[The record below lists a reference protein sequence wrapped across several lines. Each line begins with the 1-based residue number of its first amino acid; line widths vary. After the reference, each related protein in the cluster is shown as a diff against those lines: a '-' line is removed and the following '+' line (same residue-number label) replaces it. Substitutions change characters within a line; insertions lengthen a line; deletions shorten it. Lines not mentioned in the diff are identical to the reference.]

1 MTSSQ
6 TGISG
11 ELKPPSPQFLNA
23 SDRIG
28 LNWWYWD
35 RSSGRMILSPGLSKI
50 LGLIHDHDGYEPE
63 LIYERVHPDDITHN
77 KEQLNLLLTGEE
89 FLYEV
94 EYRIRDKS
102 GKWQWYYNRG
112 TVLRVNGEGKP
123 VVIGGISMDISGPF
137 TRLLAMVEEKDKF
150 EFIFRNS
157 TEAVLLFEVVD
168 SRISGIRDANRA
180 AHELFGLKEDG
191 AVHQLPEKFTV
202 DNIFGQGSKMVK
214 QIGARGFARFER
226 KLKLADGE
234 TKWLEFTTHAFRLT
248 GEELILAIV
257 NDKTSGR
264 KAEAALRETERLYR
278 TLFEAAND
286 RIGLFT
292 VDGKAMLLNSAFYES
307 LGFTRE
313 EFMLME
319 QNELTHPDDVE
330 RLEEEGKVLFEKG
343 FSSHE
348 YRVRHKKGYY
358 LDMSSKLVLIKGEEG
373 EPDLVLFIMRDITE
387 RKKTIKELEEA
398 KEQAVESDQ
407 LKSAFLANM
416 SHEIRT
422 PMNSIIGFSNLLNQ
436 SGLKEELREIYV
448 QRIISNSELLLTL
461 ISDIIDLAKIE
472 SGQLTIIYGRLK
484 ISELISDMEQYA
496 RDETVRLQKTQ
507 IGIKTLLETDDCE
520 IETDVIRIAQVLKN
534 LINNAIK
541 FTEQGRIE
549 IGCQVEEPDKLLRFY
564 VKDTGM
570 GISPEHFNVIFD
582 QFRQLDGSNTR
593 KFGGTGLGLAICKN
607 LVKLMGGSIWLESDP
622 GKGTTFFVELP
633 VKAQGA
639 VEQYI
644 PEKMKAPES
653 GKTGKVI
660 SILVVDDEPDTL
672 VLCQSILTQ
681 LGHKVSLA
689 ATGYEALRI
698 LEQFPLPD
706 LVLMNIQMPV
716 MSGTDTLRLIKERY
730 PDLKVV
736 AQSAH
741 ALTGDRDRFL
751 GEGYDNYL
759 PKPFTKAE
767 LNQVISE
774 LTGN

>member
-11 ELKPPSPQFLNA
+11 KLQSPSPQFLNT

-28 LNWWYWD
+28 LNWWYWE
-35 RSSGRMILSPGLSKI
+35 RNSGRMMLSPGLQKI
-50 LGLIHDHDGYEPE
+50 LGLIPDQNGYELE
-63 LIYERVHPDDITHN
+63 LIYEKVHPDDIVRN
-77 KEQLNLLLTGEE
+77 QEQLNLLLTGDEY
-89 FLYEV
+89 LYEI

-112 TVLRVNGEGKP
+112 TVLKVNEEGKP
-123 VVIGGISMDISGPF
+123 VVIGGISMDISGPS
-137 TRLLAMVEEKDKF
+137 TRLLAKVEEKDKF
-150 EFIFRNS
+150 EFIFKNT
-157 TEAVLLFEVVD
+157 TEAVLLFEVVN

-180 AHELFGLKEDG
+180 AQDLFGLKEEG
-191 AVHQLPEKFTV
+191 AIHQLLEKFA
-202 DNIFGQGSKMVK
+202 DDKMLGPGGEMLQ
-214 QIGARGFARFER
+214 QIRARGFTQFEK
-226 KLKLADGE
+226 KLKLAGGE
-234 TKWLEFTTHAFRLT
+234 TKWLEFTAHAFKLT

-257 NDKTSGR
+257 SDRTSGR

-292 VDGKAMLLNSAFYES
+292 LDGKALLLNSAFYES

-313 EFMLME
+313 EFMLLE
-319 QNELTHPDDVE
+319 QNELTHPDDVK
-330 RLEEEGKVLFEKG
+330 RLEEEGKVMFEKG

-348 YRVRHKKGYY
+348 YRVRHKKGHY
-358 LDMSSKLVLIKGEEG
+358 LDMSSKLVLIRGEEG

-472 SGQLTIIYGRLK
+472 SGQLTIIFGRLN
-484 ISELISDMEQYA
+484 ISELIIDMEQYA
-496 RDETVRLQKTQ
+496 HDEAVRLQKDQ
-507 IGIKTLLETDDCE
+507 IEIKTFLEVDDCE

-534 LINNAIK
+534 LINNAVK

-549 IGCQVEEPDKLLRFY
+549 IGCQVGESDDLISFY
-564 VKDTGM
+564 VKDTGI

-607 LVKLMGGSIWLESDP
+607 LVKLMGGRIWLESEP
-622 GKGTTFFVELP
+622 GEGTTFYVELP
-633 VKAQGA
+633 VKAKGA
-639 VEQYI
+639 ENKYI
-644 PEKMKAPES
+644 PEKVKASES
-653 GKTGKVI
+653 EGTGKSI
-660 SILVVDDEPDTL
+660 SILAVDDEPDTL
-672 VLCQSILTQ
+672 DLYLAMLTQ
-681 LGHKVSLA
+681 MGHNVSLA
-689 ATGYEALRI
+689 TTGYEALQI

-751 GEGYDNYL
+751 GEGYDHYL
-759 PKPFTKAE
+759 PKPFTKTE
-767 LNQVISE
+767 LNKVISE

>member
-11 ELKPPSPQFLNA
+11 KLQSPSPQFLNT

-28 LNWWYWD
+28 LNWWYWE
-35 RSSGRMILSPGLSKI
+35 RNSGRMMLSPGLQKI
-50 LGLIHDHDGYEPE
+50 LGLIPDQNGYELE
-63 LIYERVHPDDITHN
+63 LIYEKVHPDDIVRN
-77 KEQLNLLLTGEE
+77 QEQLNLLLTGDEY
-89 FLYEV
+89 LYEI

-112 TVLRVNGEGKP
+112 TVLKVNKEGKP
-123 VVIGGISMDISGPF
+123 VVIGGISMDISGPS
-137 TRLLAMVEEKDKF
+137 TRLLAKVEEKDKF
-150 EFIFRNS
+150 EFIFKNT
-157 TEAVLLFEVVD
+157 TEAVLLFEVVN

-180 AHELFGLKEDG
+180 AQDLFGLKEEG
-191 AVHQLPEKFTV
+191 AIHQLLEKFA
-202 DNIFGQGSKMVK
+202 DDKMLGPGGEMLQ
-214 QIGARGFARFER
+214 QIRARGFTQFEK
-226 KLKLADGE
+226 KLKLAGGE
-234 TKWLEFTTHAFRLT
+234 TKWLEFTAHAFKLT

-257 NDKTSGR
+257 SDRTSGR

-292 VDGKAMLLNSAFYES
+292 LDGKALLLNSAFYES

-313 EFMLME
+313 EFMLLE
-319 QNELTHPDDVE
+319 QNELTHPDDVK
-330 RLEEEGKVLFEKG
+330 RLEEEGKVMFEKG

-348 YRVRHKKGYY
+348 YRVRHKKGHY
-358 LDMSSKLVLIKGEEG
+358 LDMSSKLVLIRGEEG
-373 EPDLVLFIMRDITE
+373 EPDLVLFIMRDITD

-472 SGQLTIIYGRLK
+472 SGQLTIIFGRLN
-484 ISELISDMEQYA
+484 ISELIIDMEQYA
-496 RDETVRLQKTQ
+496 HDEAVRLQKDQ
-507 IGIKTLLETDDCE
+507 IEIKTFLEVDDCE

-534 LINNAIK
+534 LINNAVK

-549 IGCQVEEPDKLLRFY
+549 IGCQVGESDDLISFY
-564 VKDTGM
+564 VKDTGI

-607 LVKLMGGSIWLESDP
+607 LVKLMGGRIWLESEP
-622 GKGTTFFVELP
+622 GEGTTFYVELP
-633 VKAQGA
+633 VKAKGA
-639 VEQYI
+639 ENKYI
-644 PEKMKAPES
+644 PEKVKASES
-653 GKTGKVI
+653 EGTGKSI
-660 SILVVDDEPDTL
+660 SILAVDDEPDTL
-672 VLCQSILTQ
+672 DLYLAMLTQ
-681 LGHKVSLA
+681 MGHNVSLA
-689 ATGYEALRI
+689 TTGYEALQI

-751 GEGYDNYL
+751 GEGYDHYL
-759 PKPFTKAE
+759 PKPFTKTE
-767 LNQVISE
+767 LNKVISE

>member
-11 ELKPPSPQFLNA
+11 KLQSPSPQFLNT

-28 LNWWYWD
+28 LNWWYWE
-35 RSSGRMILSPGLSKI
+35 RNSGRMMLSPGLQKI
-50 LGLIHDHDGYEPE
+50 LGLIPDQNGYELE
-63 LIYERVHPDDITHN
+63 LIYEKVHPDDIVRN
-77 KEQLNLLLTGEE
+77 QEQLNLLLTGDEY
-89 FLYEV
+89 LYEI

-112 TVLRVNGEGKP
+112 TVLKVNEEGKP
-123 VVIGGISMDISGPF
+123 VVIGGISMDISGPS
-137 TRLLAMVEEKDKF
+137 TRLLAKVEEKDKF
-150 EFIFRNS
+150 EFIFKNT
-157 TEAVLLFEVVD
+157 TEAVLLFEVVN

-180 AHELFGLKEDG
+180 AQDLFGLKEEG
-191 AVHQLPEKFTV
+191 AIHQLLEKFA
-202 DNIFGQGSKMVK
+202 DDKMLGPGGEMLQ
-214 QIGARGFARFER
+214 QIRARGFTQFEK
-226 KLKLADGE
+226 KLKLAGGE
-234 TKWLEFTTHAFRLT
+234 TKWLEFTAHAFKLT

-257 NDKTSGR
+257 SDRTSGR

-292 VDGKAMLLNSAFYES
+292 LDGKALLLNSAFYES

-313 EFMLME
+313 EFMLLE
-319 QNELTHPDDVE
+319 QNELTHPDDVK
-330 RLEEEGKVLFEKG
+330 RLEEEGKVMFEKG

-348 YRVRHKKGYY
+348 YRVRHKKGHY
-358 LDMSSKLVLIKGEEG
+358 LDMSSKLVLIRGEEG
-373 EPDLVLFIMRDITE
+373 EPDLVLFIMRDITD

-472 SGQLTIIYGRLK
+472 SGQLTIIFGRLN
-484 ISELISDMEQYA
+484 ISELIIDMEQYA
-496 RDETVRLQKTQ
+496 HDEAVRLQKDQ
-507 IGIKTLLETDDCE
+507 IEIKTFLEVDDCE

-534 LINNAIK
+534 LINNAVK

-549 IGCQVEEPDKLLRFY
+549 IGCQVGESDDLISFY
-564 VKDTGM
+564 VKDTGI

-607 LVKLMGGSIWLESDP
+607 LVKLMGGRIWLESEP
-622 GKGTTFFVELP
+622 GEGTTFYVELP
-633 VKAQGA
+633 VKAKGA
-639 VEQYI
+639 ENKYI
-644 PEKMKAPES
+644 PEKVKASES
-653 GKTGKVI
+653 EGTGKSI
-660 SILVVDDEPDTL
+660 SILAVDDEPDTL
-672 VLCQSILTQ
+672 DLYLAMLTQ
-681 LGHKVSLA
+681 MGHNVSLA
-689 ATGYEALRI
+689 TTGYEALQI

-751 GEGYDNYL
+751 GEGYDHYL
-759 PKPFTKAE
+759 PKPFTKTE
-767 LNQVISE
+767 LNKVISE